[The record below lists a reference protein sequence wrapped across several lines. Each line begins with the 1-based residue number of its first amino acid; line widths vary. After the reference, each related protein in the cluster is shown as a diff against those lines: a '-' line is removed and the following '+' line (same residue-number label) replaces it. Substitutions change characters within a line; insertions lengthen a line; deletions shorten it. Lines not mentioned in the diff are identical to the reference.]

1 MNRELLTFPK
11 GGIHP
16 PEHKEISEHLPIER
30 MPIPAEVDILLQQH
44 FGAPCSPLV
53 KKKDIVNE
61 GDVIGTV
68 SAGLGASVHASVTGT
83 VKNIGTSP
91 HPTSVK
97 APSITILTDTQAQ
110 PRTYGPADWKAM
122 PRDEM
127 LSRIKEAGIVGIGG
141 AGFPTHVKLAPP
153 PAAKVDTLL
162 LNGAECEPY
171 LTTDHRLMLES
182 PGDVVGGASIIL
194 RILGINE
201 CKIGIEA
208 NKPAA
213 IDAMEKAVK
222 EASSNGQRISVV
234 PLKVK
239 YPQGSEKQLIQSL
252 TGRKV
257 PGFGLPFDVSVIVQN
272 VGTAKAVYDAVCLAK
287 PLYEKVVTI
296 SGKGISRP
304 ANLLVRIGTR
314 LKDIVEYLGG
324 TKNGLAKVVMGGPM
338 MGFAIPTLDV
348 PVMKTTSG
356 VLFLTEDEID
366 LSPHGHCI
374 RCGWCLDACPMGLS
388 PNEIG
393 VYVEA
398 GRAEDTSQFGLF
410 ECFECGCCAF
420 VCPARRPLVQFI
432 RLAKMKAK
440 K

>member
-1 MNRELLTFPK
+1 
-11 GGIHP
+11 
-16 PEHKEISEHLPIER
+16 
-30 MPIPAEVDILLQQH
+30 
-44 FGAPCSPLV
+44 
-53 KKKDIVNE
+53 
-61 GDVIGTV
+61 
-68 SAGLGASVHASVTGT
+68 VHASVTGT